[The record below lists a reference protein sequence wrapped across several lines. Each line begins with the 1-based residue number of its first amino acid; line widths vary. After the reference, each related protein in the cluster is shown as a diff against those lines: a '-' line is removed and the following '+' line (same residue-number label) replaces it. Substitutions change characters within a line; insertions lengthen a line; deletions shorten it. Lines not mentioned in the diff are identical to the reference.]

1 MTTRGTATMS
11 DDVASSVNSTL
22 VKMQKAA
29 DSAGDTEQLDAR
41 SVGVSIG
48 DGILPPYDPGVLAGF
63 QELNGTHAIAIEKK
77 AQREVGFGFD
87 IVPHPR
93 ADNPSEQ
100 EREIVEEFW
109 HGRSTKW
116 KTGPKGTPAATP
128 TEVLEKGR
136 KDYHG
141 IGWKAL
147 EIMYAG
153 YDDDPAGI
161 AYLPARTTR
170 VKKASDASDDERVAG
185 HGYVQKLDGQTV
197 YYAEAGD
204 RHHEGINGNPDPTY
218 VDKETGDVYDSR
230 EALEAAGGTPAN
242 ELLFIPNLHAQTL
255 YYGMPAWVSEIQT
268 MIADQEA
275 RRFNRKRVENDL
287 MLDYVVIVEGG
298 ELSEDSRGEV
308 REHIEGLRDSDDPG
322 AWILEAED
330 LAESSFPGDG
340 DGGDVSIR
348 VEPMA
353 QFGDEDMSF
362 ERFRE
367 MNEKD
372 IAKVHEVPLQLLG
385 QHDATNSNSEE
396 AIREF
401 TQEVIKPAQ
410 DRFAERLYRVVHQQ
424 ILGVSDWTVEFVTK
438 GGTDEQRQTEI
449 AAQTVNAV
457 GSAMTVNQALG
468 LFGMEPRDDTIGE
481 MLLSEIGGRGGMGD
495 VIQQEIDD
503 RVDDA
508 VADVEAAARIQR
520 GATADD

>member
-1 MTTRGTATMS
+1 MS
-11 DDVASSVNSTL
+11 NANISDAVGSTL

-29 DSAGDTEQLDAR
+29 DSAGDTDQLDHR
-41 SVGVSIG
+41 TVGITVG
-48 DGILPPYDPGVLAGF
+48 DGIQPPYDPSILAGF

-77 AQREVGFGFD
+77 AQREVGFGFEL
-87 IVPHPR
+87 VPHPR
-93 ADNPSEQ
+93 AGDNPSEQ
-100 EREIVEEFW
+100 ERELVEDFW
-109 HGRSTKW
+109 YGRTTKW

-136 KDYHG
+136 KDFHG

-153 YDDDPAGI
+153 YDDDPAGM
-161 AYLPARTTR
+161 AYLPAKTTR
-170 VKKASDASDDERVAG
+170 VKRSKQVQDNERVAG
-185 HGYVQKLDGQTV
+185 HGYVQKRNGETV
-197 YYAEAGD
+197 YFAEAGD
-204 RHHEGINGNPDPTY
+204 RQAEDLDGNPDPTY
-218 VDKETGDVYDSR
+218 VDKDSGDVYDSR
-230 EALEAAGGTPAN
+230 EALENAGGAPAN
-242 ELLFIPNLHAQTL
+242 ELLFVPNLHAQTL
-255 YYGMPAWVSEIQT
+255 YYGLPAWIAEIQT

-298 ELSEDSRGEV
+298 TLNEDARSDV
-308 REHIEGLRDSDDPG
+308 REHIEGLRKGDEPG
-322 AWILEAED
+322 AWILDAEELTD
-330 LAESSFPGDG
+330 SPNEMLSEGNASN
-340 DGGDVSIR
+340 VKIR

-353 QFGDEDMSF
+353 QFGEEDMSF

-372 IAKVHEVPLQLLG
+372 IAKVHEVPLQVLG
-385 QHDATNSNSEE
+385 HHDATNSNSEE

-410 DRFAERLYRVVHQQ
+410 ERFAERLYRVVHQQ
-424 ILGVSDWTVEFVTK
+424 ILGVSDWTIEFVTK
-438 GGTDEQRQTEI
+438 GGTDEKRQTEI
-449 AAQTVNAV
+449 AAQTINAV

-468 LFGMEPRDDTIGE
+468 MFGMEPRDDTIGE
-481 MLLSEIGGRGGMGD
+481 MLLSEVGGGGGMGE
-495 VIQQEIDD
+495 VIQQEISD

>member
-1 MTTRGTATMS
+1 MS
-11 DDVASSVNSTL
+11 NANVSDAVGSTL

-29 DSAGDTEQLDAR
+29 DSADSTDQLDHRTAGVT
-41 SVGVSIG
+41 VGN
-48 DGILPPYDPGVLAGF
+48 GIQPPYDPSVLAGF

-77 AQREVGFGFD
+77 AQREVSFGFN

-93 ADNPSEQ
+93 ADDPSEE
-100 EREIVEEFW
+100 EREIIEEFW

-153 YDDDPAGI
+153 YDDDPVGM
-161 AYLPARTTR
+161 AYLPAKTVR
-170 VKKASDASDDERVAG
+170 VKEATDIGEDERVAG
-185 HGYVQKLDGQTV
+185 HGYAQKLDGQTV

-204 RHHEGINGNPDPTY
+204 RHHEDINGNPDPTF
-218 VDKETGDVYDSR
+218 VDKEAGDVYDSR
-230 EALEAAGGTPAN
+230 EALESAGGTPAN
-242 ELLFIPNLHAQTL
+242 ELLFVPNLHAQTL
-255 YYGMPAWVSEIQT
+255 YYGMPAWISEVQT

-298 ELSEDSRGEV
+298 TLTEDARGEV
-308 REHIEGLRDSDDPG
+308 REHIDGLRKGDDPG
-322 AWILEAED
+322 AWILDAEE
-330 LAESSFPGDG
+330 LTESPNEMLSEGDASG
-340 DGGDVSIR
+340 TTIR

-353 QFGDEDMSF
+353 QFGNEDMSF

-385 QHDATNSNSEE
+385 RHNATNSNSEE

-410 DRFAERLYRVVHQQ
+410 DRFAERLYRVIHQQ
-424 ILGVSDWTVEFVTK
+424 ILGVSDWTIEFVTK

-449 AAQTVNAV
+449 AAQTVKAV

-481 MLLSEIGGRGGMGD
+481 MLLSEIGGRGGMGQA
-495 VIQQEIDD
+495 IQQEIDD
-503 RVDDA
+503 RVNDAVDDA
-508 VADVEAAARIQR
+508 VTDAEAATRIQA
-520 GATADD
+520 GGTVDD